1 MMRLLWQIEDL
12 LAGVRGRNG
21 VLTLSGCNRV
31 IFFTIIIGIEEFL
44 KPLNEIKIVL
54 KSAFNQFLHRNN
66 LKRKEKKKTLGDE
79 KLESGNH
86 FRLKRKKGPPTL
98 STFIR
103 LKDACNS
110 LKL

>member
-31 IFFTIIIGIEEFL
+31 ILFTIIIGIEEFL

-66 LKRKEKKKTLGDE
+66 LKRKEKKKHLVM
-79 KLESGNH
+79 KS
-86 FRLKRKKGPPTL
+86 
-98 STFIR
+98 
-103 LKDACNS
+103 
-110 LKL
+110 